1 MMSRF
6 GAESNSWAAY
16 EGVALKIYSDGAD
29 AVLDSATILARTSHA
44 DEQRILPPQFQKSL
58 SYRRSRG
65 RMLDYRRRWPPLSR
79 RFRAGCGRQHRPRRG
94 GTRARDG

>member
-29 AVLDSATILARTSHA
+29 AVLDSATILPRISHA
-44 DEQRILPPQFQKSL
+44 DQQRTFSPPF
-58 SYRRSRG
+58 
-65 RMLDYRRRWPPLSR
+65 
-79 RFRAGCGRQHRPRRG
+79 
-94 GTRARDG
+94 